1 VAALHILLQR
11 LEVFVFPAADRDEA
25 LGLALDRPHLYM
37 RGLVSVMTCFSSD
50 RDGKP
55 VQILTLSAAP
65 APPAAALSP
74 ARTALLVLVQ
84 QYKC

>member
-1 VAALHILLQR
+1 
-11 LEVFVFPAADRDEA
+11 
-25 LGLALDRPHLYM
+25 M